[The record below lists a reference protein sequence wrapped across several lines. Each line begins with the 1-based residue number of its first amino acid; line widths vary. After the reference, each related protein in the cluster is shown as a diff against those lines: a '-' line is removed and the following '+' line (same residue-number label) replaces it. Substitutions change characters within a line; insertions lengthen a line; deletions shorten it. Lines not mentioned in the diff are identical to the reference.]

1 MWMHGPWEW
10 FPMMWIF
17 PMIFLVVILLF
28 LFRGGRPMCDSGER
42 GKEESARE
50 IIDRRYAKGEITK
63 EEFERMKKDIQG

>member
-1 MWMHGPWEW
+1 MCMHGPWEW

-17 PMIFLVVILLF
+17 PMLFLVVILLF
-28 LFRGGRPMCDSGER
+28 LLRGGRPMCGSGER